1 MCDIIPAMISQVR
14 IQNLG
19 KLADATV
26 RIGGLTVLAGA
37 NNTGKTFF
45 SKMLYSAINAI
56 LYDHV
61 GAILDP
67 VLRDVTGY
75 LSSEMDEHFPEQG
88 GKQGEAFLL
97 ARGGLA
103 KALSFEKK
111 AGGVIVPLG
120 HGEASVFSD
129 DNAGPRPEFI
139 EAAHRLG
146 AAFAEFKSLAQQR
159 MKGEPATHSQQAAK
173 FLAQAE
179 ERVGHLRDVLMMSG
193 DDFISAGIGVK
204 MKTETVKNFQVEK
217 PGDLCADNDKE
228 LRFDIT
234 GMANFYFTGRAGGYI
249 VSENATRKFRHYSRA
264 IYLDSPAFWRVRVA
278 LENERRTRESRTREK
293 HSINGRE
300 QVDGVPKYFYDLEE
314 LLSEGELTGNAPFP
328 HVTERIANVI
338 GGKVVRDPFSHMKFV
353 EKGGRRVPLSA
364 TAMGVAN
371 LGVLALVIERKLLD
385 PGAFLFIDEPE
396 SNLHPEWQVEMTE
409 ALWEL
414 ARGGVNVVIA
424 THSADILKRLDVY
437 AEEER
442 ETAESMLAMNH
453 FRRNGTVQSGGAELI
468 TDVQE
473 DLSTPF
479 FELYKRA
486 M

>member
-37 NNTGKTFF
+37 NSTGKSFF
-45 SKMLYSAINAI
+45 SKMLYSALNAM
-56 LYDHV
+56 LSDHV
-61 GAILDP
+61 GTVLTP
-67 VLRDVTGY
+67 VLRDVTEY
-75 LSSEMDEHFPEQG
+75 LSSEMDEVFPKNRETQG
-88 GKQGEAFLL
+88 KAFLL
-97 ARGGLA
+97 ARGKLA
-103 KALSFEKK
+103 ESLSFEKK

-159 MKGEPATHSQQAAK
+159 MKGETATHSQQAAK

-217 PGDLCADNDKE
+217 PGDLCADNGKD

-264 IYLDSPAFWRVRVA
+264 IYLDSPAFWRIQIGLRNA
-278 LENERRTRESRTREK
+278 RRERDRFS
-293 HSINGRE
+293 SNGRE
-300 QVDGVPKYFYDLEE
+300 EVDGIPKYFYDLDNM
-314 LLSEGELTGNAPFP
+314 LDRTLTGDVPFP
-328 HVTERIANVI
+328 QVVERIADVI
-338 GGKVVRDPFSHMKFV
+338 GGKIVRDPFGVMEFV
-353 EKGGRRVPLSA
+353 EKGGRRVPLPA

-396 SNLHPEWQVEMTE
+396 SNLHPEWQVEMTV

-424 THSADILKRLDVY
+424 THGVDILKRLDIY
-437 AEEER
+437 AKEEKE
-442 ETAESMLAMNH
+442 EAEKILAVNH
-453 FRRNGTVQSGGAELI
+453 FRRDGTVESGGTEKI
-468 TDVQE
+468 RDVKQ
-473 DLSTPF
+473 DLSAPF
-479 FELYKRA
+479 FKLYKRGLR
-486 M
+486 